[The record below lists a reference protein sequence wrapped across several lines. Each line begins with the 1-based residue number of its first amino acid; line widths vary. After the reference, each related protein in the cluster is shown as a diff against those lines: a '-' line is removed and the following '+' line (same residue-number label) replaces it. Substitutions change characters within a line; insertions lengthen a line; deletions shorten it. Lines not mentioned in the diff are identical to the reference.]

1 MPTDTALKIPPPL
14 HALRT
19 LMKVDLTV
27 QWRQRRALL
36 MSVAAPILFIIA
48 WKALIPTIGGA
59 NVLAICVAIGIPGTG
74 LMGYSLAIAR
84 DRERGVFQRLRAAP
98 VSTWVIMT
106 SRIAVQVGIIML
118 MSLLT
123 CAVGYFYDHISFGI
137 GSLLLILFISGIGG
151 LAFIAIGQA
160 LVAYVISSDA
170 VSAAARL
177 LYMAI
182 AVLGAIG
189 QVGVFG
195 KTFATIVT
203 YSPLGTTKTMLAAA
217 LAPSTLFTLPVLEA
231 LGITLAYGVFF
242 AAIGIAGF
250 RWTATQ

>member
-1 MPTDTALKIPPPL
+1 MQNEFVRKIPPPMS
-14 HALRT
+14 ALMT
-19 LMKVDLTV
+19 LMRADLTV
-27 QWRQRRALL
+27 QWRQRRALI
-36 MSVAAPILFIIA
+36 MSIAAPVIFIVA
-48 WKALIPTIGGA
+48 WKGLIPVIGA
-59 NVLAICVAIGIPGTG
+59 DSVLAVCVAIGIPGTG

-84 DRERGVFQRLRAAP
+84 DRERGVFQRLRATP
-98 VSTWVIMT
+98 VPTWVIMT
-106 SRIAVQVGIIML
+106 SRIIVQLAMIVL

-123 CAVGYFYDHISFGI
+123 CAVGYFYDHIQFGI
-137 GSLLLILFISGIGG
+137 GSLLLMLIISAIGG

-189 QVGVFG
+189 QIGLFG
-195 KTFATIVT
+195 KTFAEIVT

-217 LAPSTLFTLPVLEA
+217 LDPSTLLTVPTLEA
-231 LGITLAYGVFF
+231 LVITLAYGVVF
-242 AAIGIAGF
+242 AVIGVAGF
-250 RWTATQ
+250 RWTAAN